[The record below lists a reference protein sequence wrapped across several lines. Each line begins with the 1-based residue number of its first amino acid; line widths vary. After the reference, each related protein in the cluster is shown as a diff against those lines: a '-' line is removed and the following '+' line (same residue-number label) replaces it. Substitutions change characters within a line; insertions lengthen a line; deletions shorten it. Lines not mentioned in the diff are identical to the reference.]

1 MIDPKSNSFG
11 FPLFVLI
18 EYVFHYGRDVGRF
31 DIQFFYYYNIYIY
44 NMIIQCN
51 KATCVWK
58 PSLTIK

>member
-31 DIQFFYYYNIYIY
+31 DIQFFYYYNIYIQY
-44 NMIIQCN
+44 DYTM
-51 KATCVWK
+51 
-58 PSLTIK
+58 